1 MDAPTTAQGPSRSSL
16 LQLLR
21 SLFGLPRS
29 THGTREPR
37 AEGQELGEVGGGSS
51 PGRLAGQ
58 QHPCWEPWE
67 GAEREST
74 EPLLGELEGLSLT
87 GSPGSSASRS
97 CLSLSTSDTEVAV
110 AGGVVDTPASSP
122 AQQRGGS
129 GVASKEGTA
138 MPEAFSDKALET
150 DGLFQGLS
158 ADGEDVTC
166 SASPELMFSVDFDA
180 EWEKEQLLKA
190 DEGAASPKAELS
202 QWNGHRRTSRELQ
215 PHAPGSLMELESKEE
230 PLLHAAANRPATGV
244 LPLLPAKPSEV
255 LLGERQR
262 RRNRWLLWEKLGT
275 AGSKWSRNPWKR
287 LRSSSWERWGAA
299 PDRPPRIG
307 SPPRGEIEASSL
319 LPTPV
324 SAGLRPVPNR
334 SSAPA
339 FSSSSPYVSL

>member
-1 MDAPTTAQGPSRSSL
+1 MDAPTTAQAPSRSSL

-29 THGTREPR
+29 TRGTQEPR

-74 EPLLGELEGLSLT
+74 EPLLGELGGLSLT

-110 AGGVVDTPASSP
+110 AGGVADTPASSP
-122 AQQRGGS
+122 AQQHAGS

-150 DGLFQGLS
+150 DGLLQGLS

-190 DEGAASPKAELS
+190 EQGMVSRCCWSVMGDTCSWISLTCRSKVEQELPV
-202 QWNGHRRTSRELQ
+202 HT
-215 PHAPGSLMELESKEE
+215 
-230 PLLHAAANRPATGV
+230 
-244 LPLLPAKPSEV
+244 
-255 LLGERQR
+255 
-262 RRNRWLLWEKLGT
+262 
-275 AGSKWSRNPWKR
+275 
-287 LRSSSWERWGAA
+287 RSSSEMRV
-299 PDRPPRIG
+299 RPGMLVISPGIGQTACSLTPR
-307 SPPRGEIEASSL
+307 EA
-319 LPTPV
+319 
-324 SAGLRPVPNR
+324 
-334 SSAPA
+334 
-339 FSSSSPYVSL
+339 